1 MKYIKN
7 LDKIFE
13 ARSFEEFFEINHE
26 VWERIQSI
34 ARTKGYILTDY
45 ELRTQDGKTLVDLSS
60 DDSWSQLLTLLGLED
75 MKDMPIRSLNINQ
88 FSKIKAYPKS
98 NIYKIK
104 IEGDLGAEELPDED
118 QIREILTANLAPID
132 GRIQGKVEV
141 TKQDAGVFITFDAVT
156 KVDEE
161 EEIKKYIQ
169 TNFDKI
175 ITVKNVSVKKL

>member
-13 ARSFEEFFEINHE
+13 SRSFPEFFEINHE
-26 VWERIQSI
+26 VWQRIQAI
-34 ARTKGYILTDY
+34 ARSKNYLLTDY

-60 DDSWSQLLTLLGLED
+60 DDSWNQLLTLLGLED

-88 FSKIKAYPKS
+88 FSKMKAYPKS
-98 NIYKIK
+98 SIYKIK

-132 GRIQGKVEV
+132 GRIQGKVQV
-141 TKQDAGVFITFDAVT
+141 TKQDSSVFIMFDAVT
-156 KVDEE
+156 KTDE

-175 ITVKNVSVKKL
+175 VTVKNVSVKKL